1 VVGSAPTGR
10 TLVIM
15 RFTSK
20 LALAS
25 LTSLLFVLGGTSAA
39 YGHASLTSS
48 NPEDGSQL
56 SAPPTS
62 VELTFNEEL
71 LPDTVEIAVT
81 TEAAGLIAGTEFAT
95 VGPTVQVTWPQDLP
109 DDTYKVAYRVVSN
122 DGHPITGAITFSYT
136 GSGVPATV
144 ESQTQESQTQ
154 ESEIVVTETSET
166 QESEST
172 GIAPIWLIIGG
183 LVIGTAI
190 GYFMW
195 RRASKRASS

>member
-1 VVGSAPTGR
+1 MVGSAPAGR
-10 TLVIM
+10 TLLIM
-15 RFTSK
+15 RLTSK

-25 LTSLLFVLGGTSAA
+25 LTSLLFVLGGTSVA

-56 SAPPTS
+56 SAPPS
-62 VELTFNEEL
+62 FVELTFNEEL

-95 VGPTVQVTWPQDLP
+95 VGPTVQVTWPQNLP

-136 GSGVPATV
+136 GSGAPAAM
-144 ESQTQESQTQ
+144 ESEIV

>member
-1 VVGSAPTGR
+1 MVGSAPAGR
-10 TLVIM
+10 TLLIM
-15 RFTSK
+15 RLTSK

-25 LTSLLFVLGGTSAA
+25 LTSLLFVLGGTSVA

-56 SAPPTS
+56 SAPPS
-62 VELTFNEEL
+62 FVELTFNEEL

-95 VGPTVQVTWPQDLP
+95 VGPTVQVTWPQNLP

-122 DGHPITGAITFSYT
+122 DGHPITGAISFSYT
-136 GSGVPATV
+136 GSGAPATV
-144 ESQTQESQTQ
+144 EPQTQ
-154 ESEIVVTETSET
+154 ESEILVTETSET

>member
-1 VVGSAPTGR
+1 MVGSAPAGR

-15 RFTSK
+15 RFTIK

-56 SAPPTS
+56 SAPPTF

-95 VGPTVQVTWPQDLP
+95 VGPTVQVTWPQNLP

-136 GSGVPATV
+136 GSGAPAAV
-144 ESQTQESQTQ
+144 
-154 ESEIVVTETSET
+154 ESEIVESETVVTETSET
-166 QESEST
+166 QDSDST
-172 GIAPIWLIIGG
+172 GLAPIWLIIGG

-195 RRASKRASS
+195 RRASKRASG

>member
-1 VVGSAPTGR
+1 MVGSAPAGR

-25 LTSLLFVLGGTSAA
+25 LTSLLFVLGGTSVA

-56 SAPPTS
+56 SAPPS
-62 VELTFNEEL
+62 FVELTFNEEL

-95 VGPTVQVTWPQDLP
+95 VGPTVQVTWPQNLP

-122 DGHPITGAITFSYT
+122 DGHPITGAISFSYT
-136 GSGVPATV
+136 GSGAPATV
-144 ESQTQESQTQ
+144 EPQTQ
-154 ESEIVVTETSET
+154 ESEILVTETSET

>member
-1 VVGSAPTGR
+1 MVGSAPAGR

-25 LTSLLFVLGGTSAA
+25 LTSLLLVLSGTSAA
-39 YGHASLTSS
+39 YGHAGLTSS

-62 VELTFNEEL
+62 VEFTFNEEL

-136 GSGVPATV
+136 GSGAPAAV
-144 ESQTQESQTQ
+144 ESEIVESEFV

-166 QESEST
+166 QKSEST